1 MSALKALKRIIRYID
16 GSCYLLGFKVL
27 GGWLPTA
34 SFKTSISYDD
44 VMNPTEKIKVKYF
57 KVAWLHVG
65 WALVY
70 QVKVSPMFIKNK

>member
-1 MSALKALKRIIRYID
+1 MSALKVLKKIIRYIN
-16 GSCYLLGFKVL
+16 GSWYFLGFKLL

-44 VMNPTEKIKVKYF
+44 VMKPREKIKVKYF
-57 KVAWLHVG
+57 KIAWLHIG

-70 QVKVSPMFIKNK
+70 QIKVSPMFR